1 VFRRLLLAAAIL
13 VAEFGLIEA
22 GLRLEGGSEA
32 TPAFQALFLQDP
44 RVGYRLKP
52 GARTRYTTVEFST
65 DIAINGQ
72 GVRDDLDIGPKAPNE
87 RRIVVLGDSLTFAI
101 QVPLEQTF
109 CKLLEAK
116 LARADPAHVWRVINA
131 GVQGY
136 GAVQEWLF
144 YRHVASVFQ
153 PDLVLV
159 ASSVVNAPLEA
170 GKRPWLDAEGQPPA
184 DVRAHATTL
193 ARRLVRSTMVLQLVN
208 LRYNQLKSH
217 FQGPVQELP
226 LATYLANPPDVVQRG
241 LEVAHDAVEKIAAKA
256 GQDGARTAILLM
268 PTRFQ
273 TDDADFRN
281 MDEAVRKAGGT
292 MIRNA
297 GTDRF
302 RQAFAPIGVPMF
314 DVLPALLAQPHRAD
328 LFYQQNV
335 HFTPRGH
342 EVAAEAI
349 FQFLESSGVAG
360 DVAKS
365 PNHQIP
371 KSPTR

>member
-1 VFRRLLLAAAIL
+1 MPRLLLAVAIL
-13 VAEFGLIEA
+13 VAEFALIEV

-32 TPAFQALFLQDP
+32 APAFQALFLQDP

-52 GARTRYTTVEFST
+52 GARTTYTTAEFST

-72 GVRDDLDIGPKAPNE
+72 GVRDNRDIGPKAPNE

-116 LARADPAHVWRVINA
+116 LTRADPAHVWRVINA

-144 YRHVASVFQ
+144 YRHVASAFQ

-170 GKRPWLDAEGQPPA
+170 GKRSWLDAEGQPPA
-184 DVRAHATTL
+184 DARTHATTL
-193 ARRLVRSTMVLQLVN
+193 ARRLVRSTMVLQIVN
-208 LRYNQLKSH
+208 LRYTQLKSH

-226 LATYLANPPDVVQRG
+226 QATYLANPPPVVQQG
-241 LEVAHDAVEKIAAKA
+241 LEVAHDAVEKIVAKA
-256 GQDGARTAILLM
+256 TQDGARTAILLM

-273 TDDADFRN
+273 TDDAGFKFLEDT
-281 MDEAVRKAGGT
+281 VRQAGGT

-314 DVLPALLAQPHRAD
+314 DVLPALFAQPNRVD
-328 LFYQQNV
+328 LFFQQNV

-349 FQFLESSGVAG
+349 FQFLESSGLA
-360 DVAKS
+360 
-365 PNHQIP
+365 
-371 KSPTR
+371 R